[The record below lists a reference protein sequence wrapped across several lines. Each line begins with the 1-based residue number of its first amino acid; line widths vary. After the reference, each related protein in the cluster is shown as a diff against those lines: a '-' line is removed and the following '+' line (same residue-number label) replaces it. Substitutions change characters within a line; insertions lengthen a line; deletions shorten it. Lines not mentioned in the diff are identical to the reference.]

1 MKSMVSMKT
10 VMLFL
15 LFAFAASAFASD
27 TGKGNFKISDPVQ
40 VNGTTLAAGDY
51 TAKWEGSG
59 PDVQLS
65 IVRSGK
71 TIATVPAK
79 LVQLDQ
85 KASSDAAEY
94 QTGASGN
101 RELTAL
107 HFSGKK
113 YSLQLGSTSAHAM
126 KSDQSMK

>member
-1 MKSMVSMKT
+1 MKSLVSMKT
-10 VMLFL
+10 VMLFV

-27 TGKGNFKISDPVQ
+27 GGKANFQISDPVQ
-40 VNGTTLAAGDY
+40 VNGTTLPAGDY

-79 LVQLDQ
+79 LVQLEQ
-85 KASSDAAEY
+85 KASDDAAEY
-94 QTGASGN
+94 QTGASGK

-113 YSLQLGSTSAHAM
+113 YSLALLVVHTGRLL
-126 KSDQSMK
+126 

>member
-1 MKSMVSMKT
+1 MKSLLSMKT

-27 TGKGNFKISDPVQ
+27 GGKGNFQISDPVQ
-40 VNGTTLAAGDY
+40 VNGTTLPAGSY

-59 PDVQLS
+59 PDVQVS

-85 KASSDAAEY
+85 KGSNDAAEY
-94 QTGASGN
+94 QTATSGK

-113 YSLQLGSTSAHAM
+113 YSLQLGSTSAQLM
-126 KSDQSMK
+126 KSNDSVK